1 MRIKAA
7 RDNGGFTVVENE
19 LISDESLSRNAKTVY
34 MVLAFFSNSQ
44 TDKCYPTI
52 ATIQDKA
59 GLTDKPVT
67 KAIREL
73 ESAGWIS
80 RQRRSNTSTLYCI
93 GKATTTLRNNS
104 DKVVGETPIKQDLV
118 NKNKEQYKEIINY
131 LNARTESSFRHESRA
146 TQQLINARLK
156 EKFTVK
162 GFKLVIDAMHHE
174 WSKDATMS
182 KFLRPLT
189 LFGTKMENYYE
200 VGLKKLKEEIL
211 DGSRY

>member
-80 RQRRSNTSTLYCI
+80 RSA
-93 GKATTTLRNNS
+93 KLRLPY
-104 DKVVGETPIKQDLV
+104 GITPIRSSERLRL
-118 NKNKEQYKEIINY
+118 NK
-131 LNARTESSFRHESRA
+131 T
-146 TQQLINARLK
+146 
-156 EKFTVK
+156 
-162 GFKLVIDAMHHE
+162 
-174 WSKDATMS
+174 
-182 KFLRPLT
+182 
-189 LFGTKMENYYE
+189 
-200 VGLKKLKEEIL
+200 
-211 DGSRY
+211 